1 MKDGKLG
8 CGGLI
13 VIILLVFAFL
23 NDFAS
28 ELGGAFQFFFT
39 MLQICILSILAFWKR
54 SCIWE
59 RSILIS
65 CEFNLDSFLWMGNGS
80 WKYCLRVYVVYHDC
94 RNPVWKT
101 IL

>member
-1 MKDGKLG
+1 MDHCRMYMVCHNCWNSCWL
-8 CGGLI
+8 
-13 VIILLVFAFL
+13 
-23 NDFAS
+23 
-28 ELGGAFQFFFT
+28 T

-59 RSILIS
+59 RNILIS